1 MTAETATLTQNSGSF
16 DLRATVHRWANS
28 PLDFVLEAMFR
39 VPREAWRPWQPGSPR
54 PAVPHVGP
62 ELWQGRFLD
71 DVADAKV
78 NGRRRFSVRAGHGVG
93 KSTVEAWLIL
103 WFTLFH
109 RNLKVPV
116 TANSQDQLRDVV
128 WAEIARWHRELPP
141 FIRDMIE
148 ITAERVV
155 VKADPEAAFAV
166 ARTARP
172 EKPEALQGFHALTLS
187 FFIEEASGIEDIIF
201 ETAGGALSSEDSW
214 VFMFANPTRTSGYFF
229 RSHHGNRD
237 SWRTY
242 HVPCH
247 HSSRV
252 SPNYATEIA
261 KEYGESSNVYRV
273 RVLGEFPL
281 EEDDSVIP
289 LGLVQAAVGREVH
302 VTDSAVVWG
311 LDVARFGDDAT
322 ALCKRRGNVL
332 LEPTREW
339 KKLDLM
345 QVCGIVMKE
354 YSLTPLD
361 QRPSSINIDV
371 IGLGAGVVD
380 RLQELGLPARG
391 VNVGESPAVTEG
403 RYMRQRDE
411 LWFLAREWFDS
422 RAVCIPKDEALIA
435 ELVVPKYKIESSGKI
450 KVESKDDMKKR
461 GERSPNRADAFCL
474 TLAGGDIKVDMLRP
488 VAVVSYDPFTVGS
501 QEFERAVRQQSSGSE
516 WRPF

>member
-1 MTAETATLTQNSGSF
+1 MRRRLSWAAETATLTQNSGSF

-172 EKPEALQGFHALTLS
+172 EKPEALQGFHAETLS
-187 FFIEEASGIEDIIF
+187 FALAAEMPRPDAQAVVKTLCREAGVSG
-201 ETAGGALSSEDSW
+201 TPLRAL
-214 VFMFANPTRTSGYFF
+214 
-229 RSHHGNRD
+229 
-237 SWRTY
+237 
-242 HVPCH
+242 
-247 HSSRV
+247 
-252 SPNYATEIA
+252 
-261 KEYGESSNVYRV
+261 
-273 RVLGEFPL
+273 
-281 EEDDSVIP
+281 
-289 LGLVQAAVGREVH
+289 VGR
-302 VTDSAVVWG
+302 DFPQ
-311 LDVARFGDDAT
+311 LDVE
-322 ALCKRRGNVL
+322 ALFDPVA
-332 LEPTREW
+332 
-339 KKLDLM
+339 
-345 QVCGIVMKE
+345 Q
-354 YSLTPLD
+354 
-361 QRPSSINIDV
+361 
-371 IGLGAGVVD
+371 LGAA
-380 RLQELGLPARG
+380 P
-391 VNVGESPAVTEG
+391 T
-403 RYMRQRDE
+403 
-411 LWFLAREWFDS
+411 
-422 RAVCIPKDEALIA
+422 EALRFSKKVA
-435 ELVVPKYKIESSGKI
+435 ELAAS
-450 KVESKDDMKKR
+450 
-461 GERSPNRADAFCL
+461 
-474 TLAGGDIKVDMLRP
+474 
-488 VAVVSYDPFTVGS
+488 
-501 QEFERAVRQQSSGSE
+501 
-516 WRPF
+516 